1 MSGTGLADHMA
12 AVHSRAQCLYD
23 ERQVDASLQRMGQI
37 ITADLQGTDL
47 VCLAVMI
54 GGMIPAATL
63 LRHVALDVELDY
75 VHVTRYRGTLRG
87 GELIWLAQPQT
98 PLAQREVLLVDD
110 ILDEGITLQALRQW
124 CLEQGAKAVKTAV
137 LVRKLLEGRPSFL
150 EPDYLGLTVPD
161 RYVYGS
167 GMDYRGHLRHV
178 AGIYALAAEDECG
191 DGHEGHRPPPEKRW
205 GA

>member
-1 MSGTGLADHMA
+1 MTRTCLADHVA

-23 ERQVDASLQRMGQI
+23 ERQVDASMQRMGQT

-54 GGMIPAATL
+54 GGMIPAAAL

-75 VHVTRYRGTLRG
+75 VHVTRYRGALRG
-87 GELIWLAQPQT
+87 GGLIWLAQPQT
-98 PLAQREVLLVDD
+98 QLTDRVVLLVDD

-124 CLEQGAKAVKTAV
+124 CLERGARAVRTAV
-137 LVRKLLEGRPSFL
+137 LVRKLLEGRSCFL

-167 GMDYRGHLRHV
+167 GMDYRNHLRHV
-178 AGIYALAAEDECG
+178 AGIYALAPEDERG
-191 DGHEGHRPPPEKRW
+191 DGVAENTQPS
-205 GA
+205 